1 MKKEKIFWML
11 CNIIMFV
18 VASAMSGGMAMAVT
32 LGENGS
38 DIDPND
44 GTPLENATPDAEGLG
59 VDEQSSGTTG
69 SAAQQLEFI
78 DNDVNDYV
86 SKHYAYEFPLQTD
99 IMRAAQQ
106 IKVTTPE
113 PKAWEIGEANLDCET
128 NDDLENQDYD
138 ESVELPVAK
147 NDAKIFKEGATILV
161 EGVDGYDETGTE
173 DGTPLVLYVEEVT
186 RAGVVT
192 VSALNGPLHSGQM
205 YVPEFD
211 EGTKLHV
218 MEVALSESEVE
229 VAPDNANPLPTK
241 VFLQKKVCSITYT
254 DLWNRMKKQASW
266 DLQDVKDW
274 VLRLFRRKC
283 TRNHLI
289 GVAKKWTKPG
299 TKRTGEEFAYTEQ
312 GVLRQLR
319 IGYQLQSKPTFADLV
334 AISAILGGKYSIS
347 DEYDVYCGTIFYMNL
362 HQLDYSKHPEVQF
375 ERHTDGETKI
385 KITSFESGFTTMN
398 FKKEHGL
405 DDIGYADSAM
415 AFSVKKAKH
424 YFIPHNDISIDH
436 SKGEGGE
443 VREAKSDYYILEDCL
458 KLTELNS
465 MFISPRASLVDD
477 SYLNNLTDVIASV
490 TAFPTSPSPAKGDK
504 VSLVCDLTE
513 TDAVSGATTTYAAGI
528 YEYDGTNWVPSD
540 IAINA

>member
-1 MKKEKIFWML
+1 
-11 CNIIMFV
+11 
-18 VASAMSGGMAMAVT
+18 MAVT

-38 DIDPND
+38 DTDPND
-44 GTPLENATPDAEGLG
+44 GTPLENATPDVEGVG
-59 VDEQSSGTTG
+59 VDQQGNGTTG

-78 DNDVNDYV
+78 DNEVNDYV

-106 IKVTTPE
+106 IPVSTPE
-113 PKAWEIGEANLDCET
+113 PEAWEIGEGNLDCET
-128 NDDLENQDYD
+128 NDDLENDDYD
-138 ESVELPVAK
+138 ESVVLPVAK
-147 NDAKIFKEGATILV
+147 NDAKIFKESATVLV
-161 EGVDGYDETGTE
+161 EGVDGYDESGTE
-173 DGTPLVLYVEEVT
+173 DGTPLILYVEEVT
-186 RAGVVT
+186 RAGQVT
-192 VSALNGPLHSGQM
+192 VSALNGPLHSGTM
-205 YVPEFD
+205 YVPD
-211 EGTKLHV
+211 IPEGTKLHV

-241 VFLQKKVCSITYT
+241 VYLQKKVCSITYT
-254 DLWNRMKKQASW
+254 DLWNRMKKKANW

-289 GVAKKWTKPG
+289 GKAKKWSKPG
-299 TKRTGEEFAYTEQ
+299 SKRTGEEFVYTEE
-312 GVLRQLR
+312 GTLRQLR
-319 IGYQLQSKPTFADLV
+319 IGYQLLSTPTFNDLI

-347 DEYDVYCGTIFYMNL
+347 DEYDVYCGTIFYKNL
-362 HQLDYSKHPEVQF
+362 HQLDYKNHPEVQF
-375 ERHTDGETKI
+375 VRHTDGETKI
-385 KITSFESGFTTMN
+385 KITKFESGFTTMN

-424 YFIPHNDISIDH
+424 YFINHKDISIDH

-443 VREAKSDYYILEDCL
+443 VREAKSDYYILEDCI

-477 SYLNNLTDVIASV
+477 SYLNNLTEVIQSV
-490 TAFPTSPSPAKGDK
+490 TAFPTSPAPAKGDK
-504 VSLVCDLTE
+504 VSLVCDVTE
-513 TDAVSGATTTYAAGI
+513 TDAVSGTVTTYAAGI

-540 IAINA
+540 IAIKA